1 MQKNLAIA
9 AVAAVVVLTFAIPAM
24 AGEPLFF
31 KTFDIGSAK
40 SLPWGDP
47 SNFIGKRDDYDFHRV
62 IGDTEALLTPSMPTI
77 VRMET
82 LRRAVLY
89 SSRHRPVAEQL
100 VAFVMGRVKNGKDA
114 LTLFDAGFVV
124 ETLKELQQYG
134 ADGKVYMDR
143 DVLGITLPSNG
154 RALLD
159 QSAASRP
166 NDGSIQLALA
176 LLVPPSEAE
185 PYLRKARAGAREDP
199 LLSNNLARLQ
209 LLQ

>member
-1 MQKNLAIA
+1 MQKTLVMASVIAVLAGA
-9 AVAAVVVLTFAIPAM
+9 APAM
-24 AGEPLFF
+24 AAEPLFF
-31 KTFDIGSAK
+31 KTFDIGAAK

-89 SSRHRPVAEQL
+89 SSRHRPVAEAL

-114 LTLFDAGFVV
+114 LASFDAGFVV
-124 ETLKELQQYG
+124 ETLKQLQQYG

-143 DVLGITLPSNG
+143 DVLGMTLPSNG

-159 QSAASRP
+159 QSAALRP

-176 LLVPPSEAE
+176 LLVPPNDAE
-185 PYLRKARAGAREDP
+185 PYLRKARSGAREDSM
-199 LLSNNLARLQ
+199 LSNNLAKFQ

>member
-1 MQKNLAIA
+1 MQKTLVMASVIAVLACA
-9 AVAAVVVLTFAIPAM
+9 APAM

-40 SLPWGDP
+40 SLPWADP

-62 IGDTEALLTPSMPTI
+62 VGDTESLLTASMPTI

-100 VAFVMGRVKNGKDA
+100 VAFVMGRVRNGKDA
-114 LTLFDAGFVV
+114 LALFDAGFVV
-124 ETLKELQQYG
+124 ETLKQLQQYG

-159 QSAASRP
+159 QSAALRP

-176 LLVPPSEAE
+176 LLVPPSDAE

-199 LLSNNLARLQ
+199 MLSNNLAKFQ
-209 LLQ
+209 LLQQ